1 MMPNPSELHRLEV
14 EARNEE
20 YKKLEQS
27 HNSLCTTAADVH
39 RLVDLK
45 VKIKTGHLSKST
57 KEYLLGVVRSIEK
70 RLGIESK
77 NYNSGEF

>member
-1 MMPNPSELHRLEV
+1 MPNPNELHRLEV

-27 HNSLCTTAADVH
+27 HNTLCTTAADVN

-45 VKIKTGHLSKST
+45 VKIKTGYLSKST
-57 KEYLLGVVRSIEK
+57 KESLLGEVRAIEA
-70 RLGIESK
+70 RLGIEGK

>member
-1 MMPNPSELHRLEV
+1 MPNPNEMHRLEV

-27 HNSLCTTAADVH
+27 HNTLCTTAADVT

-45 VKIKTGHLSKST
+45 VKIKTGYLSKST
-57 KEYLLGVVRSIEK
+57 KEALLGEVRSIEK
-70 RLGIESK
+70 RLGIDSK
-77 NYNSGEF
+77 NYNSNDF